1 MFATYAN
8 KKVKRV
14 ANRELDSYRLN
25 DRESVEFLHCGI
37 EQHSEYV
44 NNTVGKVKRITGCKM
59 QDQNFVIN
67 F

>member
-44 NNTVGKVKRITGCKM
+44 NNTV
-59 QDQNFVIN
+59 
-67 F
+67 